1 MTKFV
6 QDDIDD
12 VVKKELIERKKKV
25 YLTEKE
31 TDEISKFSD
40 DDMKKLLKD
49 IRNLGRNLK
58 N

>member
-12 VVKKELIERKKKV
+12 MVKKELIERKKK
-25 YLTEKE
+25 TEKE
-31 TDEISKFSD
+31 TDELTKFSD
-40 DDMKKLLKD
+40 DDMKKLLIA

>member
-12 VVKKELIERKKKV
+12 IVKEERKKKA

-31 TDEISKFSD
+31 TDEIIKFSD

-49 IRNLGRNLK
+49 IRNLGRNL
-58 N
+58 